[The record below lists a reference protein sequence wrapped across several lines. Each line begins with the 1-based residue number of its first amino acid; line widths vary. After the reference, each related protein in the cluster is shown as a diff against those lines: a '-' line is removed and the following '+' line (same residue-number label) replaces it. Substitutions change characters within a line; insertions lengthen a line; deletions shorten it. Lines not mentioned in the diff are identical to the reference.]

1 VQANAKR
8 GFNRLF
14 AVLTPIWI
22 IFCLFVYP
30 IHRHAQAEK
39 IEKTEFMSCWQESH
53 PPDFKG
59 CADYARLKA
68 GTDMWSLR
76 AFYTRESW
84 LLALVVVAVPLLA
97 YGCCRVL
104 VWVWRGF
111 MSAS

>member
-1 VQANAKR
+1 
-8 GFNRLF
+8 
-14 AVLTPIWI
+14 
-22 IFCLFVYP
+22 LFVYP